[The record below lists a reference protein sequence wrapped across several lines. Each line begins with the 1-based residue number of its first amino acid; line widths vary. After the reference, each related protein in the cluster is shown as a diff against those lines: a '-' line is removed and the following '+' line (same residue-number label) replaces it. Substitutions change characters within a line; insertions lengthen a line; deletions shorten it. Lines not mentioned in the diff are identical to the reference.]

1 MQLKD
6 KMVGDILVLCP
17 ISSSI
22 DASVSILFKGQ
33 IVDWIQKGYQR
44 IVLDLSEVEFM
55 DSSGLGVVISLTKTA
70 SRKDSLVLCNLR
82 KAVRNLFRIT
92 RFDLVISIY
101 DSLEDACRNMNH

>member
-1 MQLKD
+1 MQLQE
-6 KMVGDILVLCP
+6 KMVGDILVLRP
-17 ISSSI
+17 LSSFI

-55 DSSGLGVVISLTKTA
+55 DSSGLGVVISLTKTT
-70 SRKDSLVLCNLR
+70 SLDDSLVLCNLH

-92 RFDLVISIY
+92 RFDRVISIY
-101 DSLEDACRNMNH
+101 DSLDDACRNMNH